1 MNPLKRLFS
10 YTLRFKFSFFLSI
23 LGFIIEICSSTYGR
37 KKLQFKKINKK
48 FQKILADFDR
58 QALHAKS
65 LGFFHPTKDTFV
77 NFDSK
82 LPQDFKKMLDFLEK
96 FGN

>member
-1 MNPLKRLFS
+1 MPRSGTSLAEQILSSHKKIYGAGELS
-10 YTLRFKFSFFLSI
+10 YITDL
-23 LGFIIEICSSTYGR
+23 
-37 KKLQFKKINKK
+37 INKK
-48 FQKILADFDR
+48 FQKILTDFDR

-65 LGFFHPTKDTFV
+65 LGFFHPIKNTFV
-77 NFDSK
+77 SFDSK